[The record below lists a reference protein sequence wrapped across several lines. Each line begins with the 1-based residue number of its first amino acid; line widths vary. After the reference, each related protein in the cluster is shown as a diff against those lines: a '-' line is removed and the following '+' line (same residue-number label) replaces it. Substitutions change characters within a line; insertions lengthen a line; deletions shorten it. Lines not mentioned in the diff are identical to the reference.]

1 MLPFRAK
8 TPKARPF
15 NADSEVPVEL
25 IRLLPLSTVAP
36 ERVEHLLDAAFG
48 ADRHGRTAY
57 RIRTGMPVVAEM
69 SFAALDGDN
78 LVGTIQAWP
87 AQVRNAEGADP
98 IILVGPV
105 AVLPDAQGKGI
116 GKMLMMQLLQAADAG
131 AADAMVMIGDPD
143 YYGRFFDFTADATAG
158 WDVPGPVE
166 RHRLLARI
174 RRPGGL
180 RAQGELGPDPTFASR
195 AAAA

>member
-143 YYGRFFDFTADATAG
+143 YYGRFFGFSADATAG

>member
-15 NADSEVPVEL
+15 NAESEVPVEL

-69 SFAALDGDN
+69 SFAALDGDD

-143 YYGRFFDFTADATAG
+143 YYGRFFGFTADATAG

>member
-143 YYGRFFDFTADATAG
+143 YYGRFFGFTADATAG